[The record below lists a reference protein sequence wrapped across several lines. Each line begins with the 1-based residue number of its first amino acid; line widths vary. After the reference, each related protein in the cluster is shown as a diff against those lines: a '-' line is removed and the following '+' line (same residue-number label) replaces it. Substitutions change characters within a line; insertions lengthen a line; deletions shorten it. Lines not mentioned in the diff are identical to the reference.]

1 VSLAVAAGVLAADGD
16 VDFFRWVPHP
26 EVWLLVGSLVGL
38 YAYAARV
45 IGPKAVP
52 PGAPA
57 VTRSQWRWFAVG
69 VALLWVAS
77 DWPVHDVGEQYLYL
91 VHMAQ
96 HTVLTLVMPPIL
108 LMATP
113 EWLARLV
120 LGDGRVHHWVHRL
133 ARPVPALLIF
143 NSLALLIHWQVIV
156 NNASSNGLFHYAVHT
171 AIVLSAFLLWLPIC
185 GPLPELRISA
195 PAQMLYL
202 FVTSL
207 VPTVP
212 GAWLVFAEGAVYS
225 VYDIQARLWD
235 ISVTSDQQVAGAI
248 MKLGAGT
255 YLWVIIAV
263 LFFRWAA
270 THAEAMQRPDHP
282 RPVAAGGD
290 DEVLTW
296 EQVER
301 ELAEHPAP
309 G

>member
-1 VSLAVAAGVLAADGD
+1 MRSSRHHYSAGRQALDA
-16 VDFFRWVPHP
+16 F
-26 EVWLLVGSLVGL
+26 

-45 IGPKAVP
+45 IVPKAVP
-52 PGAPA
+52 PGSPA
-57 VTRSQWRWFAVG
+57 VTRSQWRWFVVG

-171 AIVLSAFLLWLPIC
+171 AIVLAAFLLWLPIC

-270 THAEAMQRPDHP
+270 SHAEAMQRPDP
-282 RPVAAGGD
+282 APPAGD
-290 DEVLTW
+290 DDDVLTW

>member
-1 VSLAVAAGVLAADGD
+1 
-16 VDFFRWVPHP
+16 VPHP
-26 EVWLLVGSLVGL
+26 EVWLLVGAVVGL
-38 YAYAARV
+38 YVYAARV
-45 IGPKAVP
+45 IGPKVVP
-52 PGAPA
+52 AGTPVIPRAQ
-57 VTRSQWRWFAVG
+57 RRWFVLG
-69 VALLWVAS
+69 ILLLWVAS
-77 DWPVHDVGEQYLYL
+77 DWPVHDIGEQYLYL

-133 ARPVPALLIF
+133 ARPLPALLIF
-143 NSLALLIHWQVIV
+143 NSLALIIHWQTVV

-171 AIVLSAFLLWLPIC
+171 AIVVAAFLLWLPIC
-185 GPLPELRISA
+185 GPLPELRISL

-202 FVTSL
+202 FVTSI

-225 VYDIQARLWD
+225 VYDIRDRLWD
-235 ISVTSDQQVAGAI
+235 ISVTTDQQVAGAI

-255 YLWVIIAV
+255 YLWVIIAG

-270 THAEAMQRPDHP
+270 TQAQAMQGPDRTERTP
-282 RPVAAGGD
+282 D
-290 DEVLTW
+290 DDVLTW
-296 EQVER
+296 EQVRR
-301 ELAEHPAP
+301 ELEEHPAP